1 MIFSKLNEHP
11 RPTYRP
17 FRILVHVYTRYFIP
31 ESFCACVTAITL
43 IQTIVYECRWL
54 FKEILGPVLKDVG
67 RISSD
72 PLPPIIEDARLP
84 PRKAAE
90 IIQRAWRRF
99 NVS

>member
-11 RPTYRP
+11 RPTYGP
-17 FRILVHVYTRYFIP
+17 FRILVHVYASYFIP
-31 ESFCACVTAITL
+31 ESFCVCITAITL
-43 IQTIVYECRWL
+43 IQTIVYDRRR
-54 FKEILGPVLKDVG
+54 LGPVLKDVG

-72 PLPPIIEDARLP
+72 HLPPIVEDARLP